1 MLLTKYKNK
10 KYLKEY
16 KINVINNLLNYS
28 NQIYLF
34 RYTNLNEKE
43 ILLLKQNLKKLKFN
57 LIIIKKKLFLP
68 FKTQKGAILLIFSD
82 NKENLLPLNIFSKK
96 LNFIANK
103 YLNSSIIFNK
113 KYFLIFKKLQQQNLL
128 NNVLIN
134 KFLIFLYY
142 LSRI

>member
-34 RYTNLNEKE
+34 RYNNLNEKE

-68 FKTQKGAILLIFSD
+68 FKTQKGAILLIFSH
-82 NKENLLPLNIFSKK
+82 KTENLLPLNILSKK

-103 YLNSSIIFNK
+103 YLNSYIIFNK
-113 KYFLIFKKLQQQNLL
+113 KYFLILKKLQQQNLL